1 MSTPGEFRRA
11 PSDVG
16 PLEPRDAFVAPDRPL
31 TLLDML
37 SRAEHPLLEKQ
48 AADAGV
54 ANGGPT

>member
-1 MSTPGEFRRA
+1 
-11 PSDVG
+11 
-16 PLEPRDAFVAPDRPL
+16 
-31 TLLDML
+31 ML